1 LNDVFVSYSRADRP
15 RAERLVGSLERRG
28 FSVFWDR
35 EIPPGS
41 TWDAVLAEQL
51 SGVRCVVVLWSQ
63 LSVASDWVKTEAA
76 EAKRLEKLVPVLI
89 DDVPLPLEF
98 RRIQTARLVDWSGQ
112 DDDAELGLVVAAVSK
127 LVGRVPP
134 PAPAVDARP
143 RRARPWVLAAA
154 IAIVALGA
162 AAAWLALRPGPAPV
176 LRFAT
181 ADGQCPAALVK
192 TPLTVKVAGSSV
204 SGTIDGE
211 CRFRLPARVGRD
223 LGPLEFTTPLETPFV
238 FDTGRPK
245 VPDDFPRSP
254 ATVLVAARQDAP
266 RVELDLLP
274 YAGLAAEGPRR
285 AAFDEFR
292 GILEDKLTNLVQ
304 ELTASPSLTGD
315 AAKQQLA
322 RLKLLALQWNGS
334 QWSPA
339 AAGPADAGAATWLDL
354 ENKLEVWQQ
363 RHSLG
368 LLSGTLS
375 EEGAGSKAR
384 FRVDGQIFIG
394 DLDGAALGR
403 SIPLSMKIGPEEFRN
418 TRDAHALAWLYALAL
433 DARRLRYPDEVVTT
447 YLSKAYSIAQT
458 LREDSPGVALP
469 EAVATIAA
477 RVDGEL
483 AELAK
488 RSERP

>member
-1 LNDVFVSYSRADRP
+1 MNDVFVSYSRADRP

-51 SGVRCVVVLWSQ
+51 TGVRCVVVLWSQ
-63 LSVASDWVKTEAA
+63 HSVASDWVKTEAA

-112 DDDAELGLVVAAVSK
+112 DDDPELGLVVAAVSS
-127 LVGRVPP
+127 LVGRVR
-134 PAPAVDARP
+134 ASRTHCRHQAATHALGARSRDRD
-143 RRARPWVLAAA
+143 RRARRGRRLA
-154 IAIVALGA
+154 GSS
-162 AAAWLALRPGPAPV
+162 AWSRPGPAIRNGRRPV
-176 LRFAT
+176 SRGPGE
-181 ADGQCPAALVK
+181 DAAHRQ
-192 TPLTVKVAGSSV
+192 AGGGSV

-245 VPDDFPRSP
+245 LPDDFPRSP

-334 QWSPA
+334 EWSPA
-339 AAGPADAGAATWLDL
+339 AAGPADAGAVSGLDL
-354 ENKLEVWQQ
+354 EHKLEVWRQ

-375 EEGAGSKAR
+375 EEGAGSKAH

-403 SIPLSMKIGPEEFRN
+403 SIPLSMQIGPEEFRN

-458 LREDSPGVALP
+458 LRENSPGAPLP
-469 EAVATIAA
+469 EAVAAIAA

-488 RSERP
+488 RNERP